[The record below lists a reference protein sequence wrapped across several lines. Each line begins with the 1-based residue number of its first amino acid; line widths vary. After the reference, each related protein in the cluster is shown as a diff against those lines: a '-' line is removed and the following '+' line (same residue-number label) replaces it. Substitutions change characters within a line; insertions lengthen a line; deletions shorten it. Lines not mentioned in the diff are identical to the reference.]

1 MVKFFIYLAGVRCLI
16 ALLKSDVEHVLVNVV
31 NCIRVL
37 CESYQVIQETFAHI
51 EDALV
56 TLVELLGKSVYTL
69 YTVGQSTGQFS

>member
-1 MVKFFIYLAGVRCLI
+1 LI

-37 CESYQVIQETFAHI
+37 CESYQVIQETFALI

-56 TLVELLGKSVYTL
+56 TLVELLGMSHTIHLLRVTS
-69 YTVGQSTGQFS
+69 QRIM

>member
-1 MVKFFIYLAGVRCLI
+1 MYLHHLEGLRCLI

-56 TLVELLGKSVYTL
+56 TMVELLGIPTRL
-69 YTVGQSTGQFS
+69 YSFCGCF

>member
-1 MVKFFIYLAGVRCLI
+1 LI

-37 CESYQVIQETFAHI
+37 CESYQVIQETFALI

-56 TLVELLGKSVYTL
+56 TLVELLGRSYKLEISLRV
-69 YTVGQSTGQFS
+69 